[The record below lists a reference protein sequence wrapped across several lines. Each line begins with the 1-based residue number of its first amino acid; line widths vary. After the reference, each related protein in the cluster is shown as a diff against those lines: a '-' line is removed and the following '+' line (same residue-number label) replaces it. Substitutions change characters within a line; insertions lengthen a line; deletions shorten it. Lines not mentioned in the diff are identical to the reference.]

1 MDSQIVEF
9 IYSGE
14 KVDIY
19 CSEKEL
25 ISDIIQKFCIKA
37 KVEKN
42 EIYCICFGNTL
53 DENITLENFKKV
65 KNNIEKI
72 NILVFQKNSKEQ
84 EIINPMIKSS
94 TIICPE
100 CKEIALIRFKNYK
113 LAIGC
118 KNNHDIKNIFLKDF
132 EKSQEI
138 DESKII
144 CNNCNQ
150 KNKSNSFNK
159 EFFMCLK
166 CKKNLCPLCK
176 SSHDRTHYIIKY
188 EQKFYVCLEHE
199 ENYSSFCRQCNKN

>member
-9 IYSGE
+9 IYNGK
-14 KVDIY
+14 KVNIY

-94 TIICPE
+94 TIICP
-100 CKEIALIRFKNYK
+100 
-113 LAIGC
+113 
-118 KNNHDIKNIFLKDF
+118 
-132 EKSQEI
+132 
-138 DESKII
+138 
-144 CNNCNQ
+144 
-150 KNKSNSFNK
+150 
-159 EFFMCLK
+159 
-166 CKKNLCPLCK
+166 
-176 SSHDRTHYIIKY
+176 
-188 EQKFYVCLEHE
+188 
-199 ENYSSFCRQCNKN
+199 